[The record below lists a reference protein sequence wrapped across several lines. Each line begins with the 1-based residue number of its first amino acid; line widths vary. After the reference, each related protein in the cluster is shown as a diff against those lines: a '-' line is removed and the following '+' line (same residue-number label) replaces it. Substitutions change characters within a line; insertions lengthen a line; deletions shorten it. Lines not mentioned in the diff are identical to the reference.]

1 MNRTQNLLV
10 TLLVVTAVALI
21 ACQASTPEATP
32 TEPAATAEPTPTET
46 APSVES
52 TPTQPVAPSPLEDTV
67 WVLESYGEPGDL
79 HAVLEGTQITARFDT
94 EAQLSGSAGCNT
106 YFGRFEV
113 DGSRLSISDLAWTE
127 MACVVDVMEQEQEY
141 LTALQAAESYQIQE
155 GQLQIVSAGGQAL
168 TFAAPTAGIT
178 LENTRWTLE
187 SFSVQAHFEAV
198 LEGPE
203 ITAVFDGV
211 EGRVSGSAG
220 CNTYFA
226 GYEVKGPAL
235 SVSALALTEMMCAEP
250 AGIMEQEQK
259 YAAALETA
267 ESYLILGGK
276 LLIFSSGAR
285 VLTFT
290 ATEPTA
296 ATALAL
302 LEAT

>member
-1 MNRTQNLLV
+1 MKKTLNLLV
-10 TLLVVTAVALI
+10 TLLVITAVALT
-21 ACQASTPEATP
+21 ACAASTPEETPTVKAATP
-32 TEPAATAEPTPTET
+32 ETTPTET
-46 APSVES
+46 APSVER
-52 TPTQPVAPSPLEDTV
+52 TPTQPAAPSPLEDTV
-67 WVLESYGEPGDL
+67 WVLESYGEPGNL
-79 HAVLEGTQITARFDT
+79 QAVLERTQITARFDS
-94 EAQLSGSAGCNT
+94 EALVSGSAGCNT
-106 YFGRFEV
+106 YFGRFEA

-127 MACVVDVMEQEQEY
+127 MACLEDVMEQEQQY
-141 LTALQAAESYQIQE
+141 LTVLQAAESYEIRE
-155 GQLQIVSAGGQAL
+155 GQLRILSAGGQVL
-168 TFAAPTAGIT
+168 TFAAPAAGIT
-178 LENTRWTLE
+178 LENTQWTLE
-187 SFSVQAHFEAV
+187 SFSVQAHLEVV
-198 LEGPE
+198 LEGTE
-203 ITAVFDGV
+203 ITAVFDSV

-226 GYEVKGPAL
+226 GYEAKGPAL
-235 SVSALALTEMMCAEP
+235 SVSALGLTEMMCAEP

-296 ATALAL
+296 ATVLAL